1 MSSLTYLFIFC
12 ALATG
17 SLIVVSIVN
26 EKENRRR
33 IVQQKLRQ
41 LRFQVQDMEEVV
53 LEIDR
58 LVENRLIAKL
68 LNDEILEKVLAM
80 KQAHPDTGYLNAIHQ
95 TALARLEQ
103 YESDLATAQKP
114 ALDRRKHSDA
124 QIARSKRTVEE
135 AGLILRRQQSSGKI
149 TLEDLE
155 PLMSDLRWAHLM
167 IDVISHIGQGYKA
180 MRRRDLLSAHAF
192 YKKAQ
197 QMLIQSSHP
206 DPRRQDFIKEI
217 SDVLNN
223 RRNGISPRLMP
234 EINSIQ
240 SENSGS
246 VTDDDSL
253 FSALSTTSSA
263 GPDEMESTGSL
274 DNLDALPT

>member
-12 ALATG
+12 ALAAG
-17 SLIVVSIVN
+17 ALIVVSIVN

-80 KQAHPDTGYLNAIHQ
+80 KQAHPDTGYLNASHQ

-103 YESDLATAQKP
+103 YESDLATGQK
-114 ALDRRKHSDA
+114 ASLDRLKHSDA

-135 AGLILRRQQSSGKI
+135 AGLILRRQQSNGNLS
-149 TLEDLE
+149 LEDLE

-167 IDVISHIGQGYKA
+167 IDVISHIGQGCKA

-206 DPRRQDFIKEI
+206 DHRRHELIKEI
-217 SDVLNN
+217 SDVVNN
-223 RRNGISPRLMP
+223 KRNGISARLIP
-234 EINSIQ
+234 EIQSIE
-240 SENSGS
+240 SELSGS
-246 VTDDDSL
+246 TGHDNST
-253 FSALSTTSSA
+253 FSALKTIPEYQQENPESKGSF
-263 GPDEMESTGSL
+263 DHLEMLQT
-274 DNLDALPT
+274 